1 MKYIATILTTMLF
14 AGCATTP
21 PSSQESKVAM
31 KFITTERTLK
41 RVKRLNIS
49 LELPRDVIDL
59 NTYKYR
65 EYQDWAGC
73 TSVRFELMRLAP
85 KGFESGPMMWGEV
98 RIYDPQQEITFQKDE
113 FNSEGYKAY
122 IGVDNR
128 RITKCDTVVKLDTP
142 LTNRFGY
149 RQKIYRLDHKDKAS
163 GKAFRASI
171 VRASYADSPAVNQS
185 DEALITQILKS
196 IRFE

>member
-1 MKYIATILTTMLF
+1 
-14 AGCATTP
+14 
-21 PSSQESKVAM
+21 M
-31 KFITTERTLK
+31 KFITTERSLQ

-65 EYQDWAGC
+65 EYQDWLGC
-73 TSVRFELMRLAP
+73 TSVHFQLIRLAP
-85 KGFESGPMMWGEV
+85 KGFESGPIMWGEV
-98 RIYDPQQEITFQKDE
+98 RIYDPQQEIAYQKDE
-113 FNSEGYKAY
+113 FNSQGYKAY
-122 IGVDNR
+122 IGVENR

-149 RQKIYRLDHKDKAS
+149 RQKIYRLDHKDKSS

-171 VRASYADSPAVNQS
+171 IRASYASSPIINRE
-185 DEALITQILKS
+185 DEELIAQILKS